1 MIKHL
6 EKVLK
11 DDPEFNNGDLEELL
25 LDYKVKYNLTNEFL
39 IYTALCGVF
48 SPRRNIVKYWDT
60 NEELFL
66 SLIKLDGK
74 LGLDHFF
81 QSVVLYFI
89 RLYKT
94 EAGRFGP
101 TFMKKMIDNNTISEK
116 FILDWYNKEISLDK
130 DSMLRDKNAEKKFR
144 NLLVDF
150 LEWLATA
157 ETELGEAVSP
167 SIADNDGEDDD
178 EDQIKEKGGKPAE
191 TEK

>member
-1 MIKHL
+1 M
-6 EKVLK
+6 K

-48 SPRRNIVKYWDT
+48 APRRNIVKYWDV

-66 SLIKLDGK
+66 SLIRLDGK

-89 RLYKT
+89 RFYKT
-94 EAGRFGP
+94 ELGRFGP
-101 TFMKKMIDNNTISEK
+101 TFMKKMLDNNTISEK

-144 NLLVDF
+144 NLIADF
-150 LEWLATA
+150 FEWLATA
-157 ETELGEAVSP
+157 ETELGESMSP
-167 SIADNDGEDDD
+167 SVVDVDEDD
-178 EDQIKEKGGKPAE
+178 ED
-191 TEK
+191 

>member
-1 MIKHL
+1 M
-6 EKVLK
+6 
-11 DDPEFNNGDLEELL
+11 
-25 LDYKVKYNLTNEFL
+25 
-39 IYTALCGVF
+39 
-48 SPRRNIVKYWDT
+48 
-60 NEELFL
+60 
-66 SLIKLDGK
+66 
-74 LGLDHFF
+74 
-81 QSVVLYFI
+81 
-89 RLYKT
+89 YKT

-144 NLLVDF
+144 NLLADF